1 MAENNKPFVSIIV
14 PCYNTEKYIKK
25 SFDSMMGQSY
35 KDFEIIFIDDGS
47 TDSTAQIVDGYRE
60 KYPDIIRVIHKENEG
75 QSIAR
80 NMAID
85 IAYGKYCI
93 FWDSDDYADVD
104 YLERL
109 VGAAKDGDRDVV
121 ISGSHYV
128 DENGVI
134 LENLNYPVDRY
145 PGYALR
151 RLSPH
156 GKMYK
161 IEFLNKH
168 NIRFAPKKIYED
180 NPFNFQAMFLTK
192 NQTVLPYCGHYQ
204 VVHMKSSTTSSMTS
218 DKVPYE
224 ALTNALCYVDEHKDE
239 LVDWNLYEFV
249 VLSYFTFLIFVGNRE
264 HMNTA
269 TGGKGYKIDKPLVK
283 ELCDFTQKELPKH
296 FPHMNK
302 NSHVGIF
309 KERDQLDFRHRAG
322 VWLFTK
328 LIKTHTLKPFA
339 LLFYMIIR

>member
-1 MAENNKPFVSIIV
+1 MTENKQPLISIIV
-14 PCYNTEKYIKK
+14 PCYNTEQYIKK
-25 SFDSMMGQSY
+25 SFNSMIGQSF

-47 TDSTAQIVDGYRE
+47 TDSTPQILDEYKE
-60 KYPDIIRVIHKENEG
+60 MYPEIIRVIHKENEG
-75 QSIAR
+75 QSVAR

-85 IAYGKYCI
+85 IAKGKYCV
-93 FWDSDDYADVD
+93 FWDSDDYADTD
-104 YLERL
+104 YLETL
-109 VGAAKDGDRDVV
+109 INAALCGDKDVV

-134 LENLNYPVDRY
+134 LQNLNYPVDRF
-145 PGYALR
+145 PKYALR

-161 IEFLNKH
+161 IEFLNRH

-192 NQTVLPYCGHYQ
+192 NQIVLPYCGHYQ
-204 VVHMKSSTTSSMTS
+204 VVHMQSSTTSNMTS

-224 ALTNALCYVDEHKDE
+224 ALRSALDYVDEHKDE
-239 LVDWNLYEFV
+239 LVDWDLYEFV
-249 VLSYFTFLIFVGNRE
+249 VLSYFTFLIFVNNRT
-264 HMNTA
+264 HMNSA
-269 TGGKGYKIDKPLVK
+269 SGKKGYKIEKSLVK
-283 ELCDFTQKELPKH
+283 ELCDFTQGELPKH
-296 FPHMNK
+296 FPHTEK

-309 KERDQLDFRHRAG
+309 KERHQLCLSQRAG

-339 LLFYMIIR
+339 LIFYTFVR